1 MANEQNQQAAASNSE
16 ELPAASEAVRE
27 RLESPLD
34 NEGLP
39 VTGVEALEIQ
49 PVEGGHENPS
59 VLGVFDAT
67 VFVSLSMLVVVAL
80 VLWKKVPAL
89 IGASLDKKIADI
101 REQLD
106 EAKKLR
112 EESEK
117 LRAKYE
123 SRLRAA
129 DDEAAEILAQAESEA
144 ELVVADAKKATTD
157 LIARRKK
164 MAEDKIAAA
173 ERSAIADVRAKAAGA
188 ATIAARN
195 LIAAKHD
202 AAADKSMIDKTIS
215 DLGTKLN

>member
-1 MANEQNQQAAASNSE
+1 MVDYVNLTAVAADVAILASGAGE
-16 ELPAASEAVRE
+16 EH
-27 RLESPLD
+27 
-34 NEGLP
+34 
-39 VTGVEALEIQ
+39 VT
-49 PVEGGHENPS
+49 PS
-59 VLGVFDAT
+59 VFGIFNAT
-67 VFVSLSMLVVVAL
+67 VFVSLSMLVVVGI
-80 VLWKKVPAL
+80 VLWKKVPAA

-112 EESEK
+112 AESEE

-129 DDEAAEILAQAESEA
+129 DDEAAEILSQAESEA
-144 ELVVADAKKATTD
+144 EQVVADAKKATTE

-173 ERSAIADVRAKAAGA
+173 ERSAIAEVRAQAVGA
-188 ATIAARN
+188 ATLAAQN

-202 AAADKSMIDKTIS
+202 AAADKGLVDKTIK
-215 DLGTKLN
+215 DLGAKLN

>member
-1 MANEQNQQAAASNSE
+1 MVDFAILSSAAADIAMLASGAGE
-16 ELPAASEAVRE
+16 EH
-27 RLESPLD
+27 
-34 NEGLP
+34 
-39 VTGVEALEIQ
+39 VT
-49 PVEGGHENPS
+49 PS
-59 VLGVFDAT
+59 VFGIFNAT
-67 VFVSLSMLVVVAL
+67 VFVSLSMLVVIGL
-80 VLWKKVPAL
+80 VLWKKVPAA

-112 EESEK
+112 EESEE

-188 ATIAARN
+188 ATIAAQN

-202 AAADKSMIDKTIS
+202 AGADKAMIDKTIS

>member
-1 MANEQNQQAAASNSE
+1 MVDFANLAVAAVDVAMLTSGAAE
-16 ELPAASEAVRE
+16 EH
-27 RLESPLD
+27 
-34 NEGLP
+34 
-39 VTGVEALEIQ
+39 VT
-49 PVEGGHENPS
+49 PS
-59 VLGVFDAT
+59 VFGIFNAT
-67 VFVSLSMLVVVAL
+67 VFVSLSMLVVIAL
-80 VLWKKVPAL
+80 VLWKKVPAA

-112 EESEK
+112 EESEE

-129 DDEAAEILAQAESEA
+129 DDEAAEILAQAEKEA

-164 MAEDKIAAA
+164 MAEDKISAA
-173 ERSAIADVRAKAAGA
+173 ERSAIAEVRAKAAGA
-188 ATIAARN
+188 ATIAAQN

-202 AAADKSMIDKTIS
+202 AAADKGLIDQTIS
-215 DLGTKLN
+215 DLGSKLN

>member
-1 MANEQNQQAAASNSE
+1 MVDFIYLAAAAADIAILAAGAGE
-16 ELPAASEAVRE
+16 EH
-27 RLESPLD
+27 
-34 NEGLP
+34 
-39 VTGVEALEIQ
+39 VT
-49 PVEGGHENPS
+49 PS
-59 VLGVFDAT
+59 VFGIFNAT
-67 VFVSLSMLVVVAL
+67 VFVSLSMLVVIGL
-80 VLWKKVPAL
+80 VLWKKVPAA

-112 EESEK
+112 EESEE

-129 DDEAAEILAQAESEA
+129 DDEAAEILAQAEKEA

-173 ERSAIADVRAKAAGA
+173 ERSAIAEVRAKAAGA
-188 ATIAARN
+188 ATIAAQN
-195 LIAAKHD
+195 LIVANHD
-202 AAADKSMIDKTIS
+202 ATADKSVIDKTIS

>member
-1 MANEQNQQAAASNSE
+1 MADEQKQDAEPVKVDAASQ
-16 ELPAASEAVRE
+16 AVKD
-27 RLESPLD
+27 RLDSPLD

-39 VTGVEALEIQ
+39 LTGVEGLET
-49 PVEGGHENPS
+49 GHTEDGHATPA
-59 VLGVFDAT
+59 VFGLDAT
-67 VFVSLSMLVVVAL
+67 VFVSLSIVVAL
-80 VLWKKVPAL
+80 VLWKKVPAA
-89 IGASLDKKIADI
+89 IGGSLDKKIADI

-112 EESEK
+112 EESEE

-129 DDEAAEILAQAESEA
+129 DDEAAEILAQAEKEA

-164 MAEDKIAAA
+164 MAEDKISAA
-173 ERSAIADVRAKAAGA
+173 ERSAIAEVRAKAAGA
-188 ATIAARN
+188 ATIAAQN

-202 AAADKSMIDKTIS
+202 ADADKAMIDKTIS
-215 DLGTKLN
+215 DLGKTLN

>member
-1 MANEQNQQAAASNSE
+1 MVDFAILASAATDIAMLASGAGE
-16 ELPAASEAVRE
+16 EH
-27 RLESPLD
+27 
-34 NEGLP
+34 
-39 VTGVEALEIQ
+39 VT
-49 PVEGGHENPS
+49 PS
-59 VLGVFDAT
+59 VFGIFNAT
-67 VFVSLSMLVVVAL
+67 VFVSLSMLVVIGL
-80 VLWKKVPAL
+80 VLWKKVPAA

-112 EESEK
+112 EESEE

-188 ATIAARN
+188 ATIAAQN

>member
-1 MANEQNQQAAASNSE
+1 MANQQAQQAGSSGEGLDTASH
-16 ELPAASEAVRE
+16 VVQD
-27 RLESPLD
+27 RLDSPLD
-34 NEGLP
+34 NEGVP
-39 VTGVEALEIQ
+39 VTGLEALETGSTEAHVT
-49 PVEGGHENPS
+49 PT
-59 VLGVFDAT
+59 VFGLDAT
-67 VFVSLSMLVVVAL
+67 VFVSLSMLVVIAV
-80 VLWKKVPAL
+80 VLWKKVPAA
-89 IGASLDKKIADI
+89 IGGALDKKIAGI

-112 EESEK
+112 EESEEI
-117 LRAKYE
+117 RAKYE

-129 DDEAAEILAQAESEA
+129 DDEAAEILAQAEREA

-164 MAEDKIAAA
+164 MAEEKIAAA
-173 ERSAIADVRAKAAGA
+173 ERSAIAEVRAQAAGA

-202 AAADKSMIDKTIS
+202 AAADKAMIDKTIS

>member
-1 MANEQNQQAAASNSE
+1 M
-16 ELPAASEAVRE
+16 
-27 RLESPLD
+27 
-34 NEGLP
+34 P
-39 VTGVEALEIQ
+39 VTGVEALETGSTDAHVS
-49 PVEGGHENPS
+49 PA
-59 VLGVFDAT
+59 VFGLDAT

-112 EESEK
+112 EESEE

-173 ERSAIADVRAKAAGA
+173 ERAAVADVRAKAASA
-188 ATIAARN
+188 ATVAAQN

-202 AAADKSMIDKTIS
+202 AAADKSLIDKTIS

>member
-1 MANEQNQQAAASNSE
+1 MVDFAILASAPTDIAMLASGAGE
-16 ELPAASEAVRE
+16 EH
-27 RLESPLD
+27 
-34 NEGLP
+34 
-39 VTGVEALEIQ
+39 VT
-49 PVEGGHENPS
+49 PS
-59 VLGVFDAT
+59 VFGIFNAT
-67 VFVSLSMLVVVAL
+67 VFVSLSMLVVIGL
-80 VLWKKVPAL
+80 VLWKKVPAA

-112 EESEK
+112 EESEE

-188 ATIAARN
+188 ATIAAQN

>member
-1 MANEQNQQAAASNSE
+1 MSDEQKQDAEPVKVDAASQ
-16 ELPAASEAVRE
+16 AVKD
-27 RLESPLD
+27 RLDSPLD

-39 VTGVEALEIQ
+39 VTGVEGLET
-49 PVEGGHENPS
+49 GHTEDGYATPA
-59 VLGVFDAT
+59 VFGLDAT

-80 VLWKKVPAL
+80 VLWKKVPAA
-89 IGASLDKKIADI
+89 IGGSLDKKIADI

-112 EESEK
+112 EESEE

-129 DDEAAEILAQAESEA
+129 DDEAAEILAQAEKEA

-164 MAEDKIAAA
+164 MAEDKISAA
-173 ERSAIADVRAKAAGA
+173 ERSAIAEVRAKAAGA
-188 ATIAARN
+188 ATIAAQN

-202 AAADKSMIDKTIS
+202 ADADKAMIDKTIS
-215 DLGTKLN
+215 DLGKTLN

>member
-1 MANEQNQQAAASNSE
+1 MADELKQDAAPSTEKLDAGSQA
-16 ELPAASEAVRE
+16 VKD
-27 RLESPLD
+27 RLDSPLD

-39 VTGVEALEIQ
+39 VTGVEALET
-49 PVEGGHENPS
+49 GHTEDGHVSPA
-59 VLGVFDAT
+59 VFGLDAT
-67 VFVSLSMLVVVAL
+67 VFVSLSMLVVIAL
-80 VLWKKVPAL
+80 VIWKKVPAA

-112 EESEK
+112 EESEE

-144 ELVVADAKKATTD
+144 ELVVANAKKATTD

-164 MAEDKIAAA
+164 MAEDKISAA
-173 ERSAIADVRAKAAGA
+173 ERSAIAEVRAKAAGA
-188 ATIAARN
+188 ATIAAQN

-202 AAADKSMIDKTIS
+202 AAADKGLIDQTIS

>member
-1 MANEQNQQAAASNSE
+1 MVDFTILATAATDIAMLASGAGE
-16 ELPAASEAVRE
+16 EH
-27 RLESPLD
+27 
-34 NEGLP
+34 
-39 VTGVEALEIQ
+39 VT
-49 PVEGGHENPS
+49 PS
-59 VLGVFDAT
+59 VFGIFNAT
-67 VFVSLSMLVVVAL
+67 VFVSLSMLVVVGL
-80 VLWKKVPAL
+80 VIWKKVPAA

-112 EESEK
+112 EESEE

-129 DDEAAEILAQAESEA
+129 DDEAAEILAQAEKEA

-188 ATIAARN
+188 ATIAAQN
-195 LIAAKHD
+195 LIAANHD
-202 AAADKSMIDKTIS
+202 AAADKAVIDKTIS

>member
-1 MANEQNQQAAASNSE
+1 MANQQDQHTGSLNAEGQNSATTDVQA
-16 ELPAASEAVRE
+16 
-27 RLESPLD
+27 RLDSPLN

-39 VTGVEALEIQ
+39 VTGIEALESGSTEAVHVT
-49 PVEGGHENPS
+49 PT
-59 VLGVFDAT
+59 VFGLDAT
-67 VFVSLSMLVVVAL
+67 VFVSLSMLVVIAV
-80 VLWKKVPAL
+80 VLWKKVPAA
-89 IGASLDKKIADI
+89 IAGSLDKKISGI

-112 EESEK
+112 EESEE

-129 DDEAAEILAQAESEA
+129 DDEAAEILAQAEREA
-144 ELVVADAKKATTD
+144 AQVVEDAKKATTD

-173 ERSAIADVRAKAAGA
+173 ERAAIADVRAKAAGA
-188 ATIAARN
+188 ATLAARN

-202 AAADKSMIDKTIS
+202 AAADKAMIDKSIS

>member
-1 MANEQNQQAAASNSE
+1 MVDFAILASAATDIAMLASGAGE
-16 ELPAASEAVRE
+16 EH
-27 RLESPLD
+27 
-34 NEGLP
+34 
-39 VTGVEALEIQ
+39 VT
-49 PVEGGHENPS
+49 PS
-59 VLGVFDAT
+59 VFGIFNAT
-67 VFVSLSMLVVVAL
+67 VFVSLSMLVVIGL
-80 VLWKKVPAL
+80 VLWKKVPAA

-112 EESEK
+112 EESEE

-129 DDEAAEILAQAESEA
+129 DYEAAEILAQAESEA

-188 ATIAARN
+188 ATIAAQN